1 MVSYILQPNQIKIHF
16 LRLSGIFTLILTPT
30 KGPSSTQTHSPSSQ
44 WWQQLRLP
52 RRSDRLSAAGR
63 KLWFS
68 PVLQL
73 TQEQHESALKIRY
86 LSPPHF

>member
-16 LRLSGIFTLILTPT
+16 LGLSGISTVILTPT

-44 WWQQLRLP
+44 WWQQLRPP

-73 TQEQHESALKIRY
+73 TQEQRESALKIRY